1 MYLFLITYIQYSSHR
16 GTDFDIYGNYLNYF
30 IYGIKQTLQEQTV
43 GYFFL
48 VSEILKTNINAMK
61 ISIDYR
67 DLIYNHGIQTYK
79 LYSFCNWSSWNL
91 QVISFFGNLE
101 ILYIYC
107 SKLNLNFF
115 HHLLV

>member
-1 MYLFLITYIQYSSHR
+1 MKIHKKLLEKVYLLFTVFFNLYLFLITYIQYSSHR

-48 VSEILKTNINAMK
+48 VSEISKFNINAMK

-67 DLIYNHGIQTYK
+67 DLIYNHGIQITNYILFLIGLVGIYK
-79 LYSFCNWSSWNL
+79 LL
-91 QVISFFGNLE
+91 ISN
-101 ILYIYC
+101 
-107 SKLNLNFF
+107 
-115 HHLLV
+115 